1 MTSRPQAGAPTLGA
15 MTDRE
20 VHRDLLRDVRPGDR
34 WLVVVAHPD
43 DEAFG
48 CGSVIA
54 RAAARGADVTVA
66 CATRGEAGEVRPELA
81 DGGDLGTIRE
91 AELHRASAVLGAARV
106 ELLGYRDSGFDGDAA
121 PGALVSAPVQAVAG
135 VLRRLVGELRPDVV
149 ITLDGSDGHR
159 DHVHVRAAVQ
169 AALRALPRPRP
180 ALWEHTLPAS
190 LLRRWLVETAAARG
204 DDAYHALAEDAF
216 GRPDAEVTDVL
227 DVRDVLARREA
238 AIAEHRS
245 QTSPFEGLSPG
256 LREAFLVTDHLVRVP
271 LAGGTEPEAWR
282 SVPGARASTEYW
294 DCTDAGWR
302 PAGR

>member
-1 MTSRPQAGAPTLGA
+1 
-15 MTDRE
+15 MTD
-20 VHRDLLRDVRPGDR
+20 RDLLRDVHPRDR

-48 CGSVIA
+48 CGSLIA
-54 RAAARGADVTVA
+54 RAAGRGADVTVA

-81 DGGDLGTIRE
+81 GCGDIGTLRE

-106 ELLGYRDSGFDGDAA
+106 ELLGYRDSGFDGDPA
-121 PGALVSAPVQAVAG
+121 PGSLVGAPVPSVAR
-135 VLRRLVGELRPDVV
+135 VLRRLVADLRPDVV

-159 DHVHVRAAVQ
+159 DHRHIRAAVV
-169 AALRALPRPRP
+169 AALCQLPGPPP

-204 DDAYHALAEDAF
+204 DDAYHALEADSF

-227 DVRDVLARREA
+227 DVRDVLAQREA

-245 QTSPFEGLSPG
+245 QTSPFDGLSPE

-271 LAGGTEPEAWR
+271 LPGRAWPEAWR
-282 SVPGARASTEYW
+282 SVPGMRASDEYW
-294 DCTDAGWR
+294 DCTDAVWR
-302 PAGR
+302 PRTAGR